1 VIQNSL
7 QRIFDG
13 MVSSVTET
21 VLPHVDDPYAR
32 YQLECLLDLLM
43 NVAERVEWR
52 CADLRGTLDAL
63 EPPLRQAVAAGYLAE
78 ELGSLPFRTDE
89 MTNEQLTEL
98 RKVHLEAL
106 ATLQRSDGDR
116 PKPNNPDSPDSPD
129 SEAAQL
135 LDRQITA
142 AALQI
147 QGREYELMRRAR
159 IRLNALTTRPN
170 ERQRG

>member
-21 VLPHVDDPYAR
+21 VMPHVDDPYAR
-32 YQLECLLDLLM
+32 YQLQCLLDLLM

-52 CADLRGTLDAL
+52 CADLRRTLDAL
-63 EPPLRQAVAAGYLAE
+63 EPPLRQAVAAGDLTAGLAE
-78 ELGSLPFRTDE
+78 ELGSLQFRTDA

-106 ATLQRSDGDR
+106 AALQRSDGDR
-116 PKPNNPDSPDSPD
+116 PNPDSDP
-129 SEAAQL
+129 AQL
-135 LDRQITA
+135 LARQIAA

-147 QGREYELMRRAR
+147 QADEYELMRRAR
-159 IRLNALTTRPN
+159 IRLNALTKRSG
-170 ERQRG
+170 ERAKEQQRG

>member
-1 VIQNSL
+1 MIQNSL

-32 YQLECLLDLLM
+32 YQLQCLLDLLM

-52 CADLRGTLDAL
+52 SDELHRTLDAL
-63 EPPLRQAVAAGYLAE
+63 EPPLRQAVAAGYLPE
-78 ELGSLPFRTDE
+78 ELGALPFRTE
-89 MTNEQLTEL
+89 ELTNEQLTEL
-98 RKVHLEAL
+98 RAAHLEAL
-106 ATLQRSDGDR
+106 AALQRSDGDR
-116 PKPNNPDSPDSPD
+116 PTPD
-129 SEAAQL
+129 SEPAQL

-147 QGREYELMRRAR
+147 QADEYELMRRAR
-159 IRLNALTTRPN
+159 IRLNALSKRAQ
-170 ERQRG
+170 EQQRG

>member
-1 VIQNSL
+1 MIQNSL

-32 YQLECLLDLLM
+32 YQLQCLLDLLM

-52 CADLRGTLDAL
+52 CDELRGTLDAL
-63 EPPLRQAVAAGYLAE
+63 EPPLRQAVAAGYLPG
-78 ELGSLPFRTDE
+78 ELGALPFRTEE

-98 RKVHLEAL
+98 RTAHLEAL
-106 ATLQRSDGDR
+106 AVLQRSDGDR
-116 PKPNNPDSPDSPD
+116 PDPD
-129 SEAAQL
+129 SEPAQRL
-135 LDRQITA
+135 AWQIAA

-147 QGREYELMRRAR
+147 QADEYELMRRAR
-159 IRLNALTTRPN
+159 IRLNALKGRAK
-170 ERQRG
+170 EQQRG

>member
-32 YQLECLLDLLM
+32 YQLQCLLDLLM

-52 CADLRGTLDAL
+52 CDELRGTLDAL
-63 EPPLRQAVAAGYLAE
+63 EPPLRQAIAAGYLTE
-78 ELGSLPFRTDE
+78 ELGALPFRTE
-89 MTNEQLTEL
+89 ELTNEQLTEL
-98 RKVHLEAL
+98 RTAHLEAL
-106 ATLQRSDGDR
+106 AVLQRSDGDR
-116 PKPNNPDSPDSPD
+116 PDPDDPD
-129 SEAAQL
+129 SEPEQL
-135 LDRQITA
+135 LDRQIAA

-147 QGREYELMRRAR
+147 QADEYELMRRAR
-159 IRLNALTTRPN
+159 IRLNALSGRAK
-170 ERQRG
+170 EQQRG

>member
-13 MVSSVTET
+13 MASSVTET
-21 VLPHVDDPYAR
+21 VLPHVEDPYAR
-32 YQLECLLDLLM
+32 YQLQCLLDLLM

-52 CADLRGTLDAL
+52 CDELRRTLDAL

-78 ELGSLPFRTDE
+78 ELGALPFRADE

-106 ATLQRSDGDR
+106 AALQRSDGDR
-116 PKPNNPDSPDSPD
+116 PEPDDPD
-129 SEAAQL
+129 SEPARL
-135 LDRQITA
+135 LARRIAA

-147 QGREYELMRRAR
+147 QADEYELMRRAR
-159 IRLNALTTRPN
+159 IRLNALTKRSG
-170 ERQRG
+170 ERAKEQQRG

>member
-13 MVSSVTET
+13 MASSVTET
-21 VLPHVDDPYAR
+21 VLPHVEDPYAR
-32 YQLECLLDLLM
+32 YQLQCLLDLLM

-52 CADLRGTLDAL
+52 CDELRRTLDAL

-78 ELGSLPFRTDE
+78 ELGALPFRADE

-106 ATLQRSDGDR
+106 AALQRSDGDR
-116 PKPNNPDSPDSPD
+116 AEPDDPD
-129 SEAAQL
+129 SEPARL
-135 LDRQITA
+135 LARRIAA

-147 QGREYELMRRAR
+147 QADEYELMRRAR
-159 IRLNALTTRPN
+159 IRLNALTKRSG
-170 ERQRG
+170 ERAKEQQRG

>member
-21 VLPHVDDPYAR
+21 VLPQVDDPYAR
-32 YQLECLLDLLM
+32 YQLQCLLDLLM

-52 CADLRGTLDAL
+52 CADLRRTLDVL
-63 EPPLRQAVAAGYLAE
+63 EPPLRQAVAAGDLTAGLAE
-78 ELGSLPFRTDE
+78 QLGSLQFRTE
-89 MTNEQLTEL
+89 EITNEQLTEL

-106 ATLQRSDGDR
+106 AALQRSDGDR
-116 PKPNNPDSPDSPD
+116 PEPGSPDREP
-129 SEAAQL
+129 AQL

-142 AALQI
+142 AALQL
-147 QGREYELMRRAR
+147 QADEYDLMRRAR

-170 ERQRG
+170 ERQKG